1 MRRKIF
7 LLVALSMFIF
17 FGCTDEG
24 KTSFSDENKA
34 SEAKVEKKSTK
45 DRKKSDDLVLTTLDD
60 EKISIVKEKDG
71 VKFSNQNNRVV
82 LLNFF
87 ATWCPPCKAEIPHL
101 NSLQEKYRDDLLIL
115 SVALEDK
122 DVETL
127 LSFKEF
133 YNINYTITHGM
144 ANFKFSE
151 LLGGVQTIPYM
162 VLYDKDG
169 KYLKHYNGIVP
180 EEMLEADISRQ
191 L

>member
-34 SEAKVEKKSTK
+34 SEKEVEKKST
-45 DRKKSDDLVLTTLDD
+45 KKSDDLVLTTLDD

-71 VKFSNQNNRVV
+71 VKFSNQNNRVI